1 MKIKKF
7 LSLRSLKRI
16 YVVCAIMLLLVGA
29 AQIAHAQEDDKKIS
43 GFNLERARAMLRSV
57 KTDIQKYYYD
67 DKFRGIDLEA
77 RFKEADEKVK
87 KASSLGHA
95 FAIIAQVLV
104 DFNDSHTY
112 FVPPP
117 RPSRTDYG
125 WQMKMIGDKCY
136 IFAVKP
142 GSDAEAKGLKVGD
155 EVWSIDGFE
164 PTRANLWKM
173 KYFYYSLRP
182 RHGMQVIIRKPDG
195 AEQEFPVMAKVMPGK
210 QISHFADIFDFIRDA
225 ENEDRLNRHRYHE
238 VGDELFIWKMPQFDM
253 EDAQIGDM
261 MSKVKKRK
269 ALILDL
275 RGNGGGLA
283 LTLQKLVG
291 YFFDRE
297 VKIADIK
304 KRKESKPEIA
314 KSRGD
319 RVFTGQVVVLVDS
332 ESGSAAEMFARIIQ
346 LEKRGTVLGDRT
358 AGAVMQSRYH
368 GHESGVDIVAFYGV
382 SVTEADVIM
391 SDGKSL
397 EHTGVTPD
405 QLMLPTAA
413 QMSAKQDPVLAHAA
427 SLVGVK
433 IDAEKA
439 GTLFPVE
446 WRK

>member
-1 MKIKKF
+1 
-7 LSLRSLKRI
+7 
-16 YVVCAIMLLLVGA
+16 
-29 AQIAHAQEDDKKIS
+29 
-43 GFNLERARAMLRSV
+43 
-57 KTDIQKYYYD
+57 
-67 DKFRGIDLEA
+67 
-77 RFKEADEKVK
+77 
-87 KASSLGHA
+87 
-95 FAIIAQVLV
+95 
-104 DFNDSHTY
+104 
-112 FVPPP
+112 
-117 RPSRTDYG
+117 
-125 WQMKMIGDKCY
+125 
-136 IFAVKP
+136 
-142 GSDAEAKGLKVGD
+142 
-155 EVWSIDGFE
+155 
-164 PTRANLWKM
+164 
-173 KYFYYSLRP
+173 
-182 RHGMQVIIRKPDG
+182 
-195 AEQEFPVMAKVMPGK
+195 MAKVTPGK

-225 ENEDRLNRHRYHE
+225 ENEDRLNRHRYYE
-238 VGDELFIWKMPQFDM
+238 MGDELFIWKMPQFDM

-261 MSKVKKRK
+261 MGKVKKRK

-283 LTLQKLVG
+283 STLQKLVG
-291 YFFDRE
+291 YFFDRD

-304 KRKESKPEIA
+304 RRKETKPEIA

-319 RVFTGQVVVLVDS
+319 RIFTGQVIVLVDS

-346 LEKRGTVLGDRT
+346 LEKRGTVIGDRT

-368 GHESGVDIVAFYGV
+368 NHESGVDIVAFYGV

-439 GTLFPVE
+439 GALFPVE